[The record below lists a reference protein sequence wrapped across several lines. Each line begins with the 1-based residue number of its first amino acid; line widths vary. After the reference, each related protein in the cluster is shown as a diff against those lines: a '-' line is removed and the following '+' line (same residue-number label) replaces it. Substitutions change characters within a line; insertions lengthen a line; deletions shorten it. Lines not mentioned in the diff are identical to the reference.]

1 MEIKYAHEMAS
12 IAEATRVAKCAKDTV
27 SARTY
32 LEENLMKD
40 IEAVAEK
47 GGNYMSHFINIKDE
61 DVKKALKNLCEIM
74 AIKLLAQ
81 TVFLKYGGK

>member
-12 IAEATRVAKCAKDTV
+12 IAEATRVVKCAKDTV
-27 SARTY
+27 SARAY

-47 GGNYMSHFINIKDE
+47 GENYMSHFINIKDE
-61 DVKKALKNLCEIM
+61 DVKKALKNLLRNYGYKASCSNSILEIWW
-74 AIKLLAQ
+74 
-81 TVFLKYGGK
+81 

>member
-40 IEAVAEK
+40 IEAVAERAGIICLTSLILK
-47 GGNYMSHFINIKDE
+47 MKMS
-61 DVKKALKNLCEIM
+61 KKP
-74 AIKLLAQ
+74 
-81 TVFLKYGGK
+81 